1 MEEDVGGDDAALEEA
16 SASTTAPST
25 SSASPTSICWEYDDS
40 TAEASAEQMLLK
52 PTFSLAPSQIITDDD
67 RIEEYDADLC
77 RNSAKDQ
84 DGNKYI
90 GGDDDEGANKVDA
103 AAASS
108 PACFSEEWLRRSK
121 RKWRMQ
127 RAIRKVRG
135 SNACNSG
142 RWDVTMPF
150 AISLHLQYSLIRYLL
165 SFASS
170 IISSVQPHR

>member
-1 MEEDVGGDDAALEEA
+1 MAINREIRQREKEAKRQRHREERICAAESIHVQE
-16 SASTTAPST
+16 SEKSTCKAINELSQ
-25 SSASPTSICWEYDDS
+25 S
-40 TAEASAEQMLLK
+40 EQ
-52 PTFSLAPSQIITDDD
+52 A
-67 RIEEYDADLC
+67 
-77 RNSAKDQ
+77 N
-84 DGNKYI
+84 
-90 GGDDDEGANKVDA
+90 DDDEDA
-103 AAASS
+103 AAGAAAAATDTT

-142 RWDVTMPF
+142 RSDVTMPF